1 LLFLAFF
8 ILYGMASGGLLAF
21 TVSGLI
27 DLHGL
32 GLDTANTA
40 LTGHLFGV
48 VGGILLAGFVVDKYP
63 RHIVTASAA
72 LILAA
77 VATLLPVFVGPME
90 GILIVIMIAA
100 GVGLG
105 AVLPA
110 RDLMLKAIIPA
121 GQTGKVF
128 GFVFVGYSIGV
139 SLAPLLLGSLLDA
152 GMPAM
157 VFSIS
162 AGFAVL
168 SLIAIASA
176 YLLSPET

>member
-1 LLFLAFF
+1 
-8 ILYGMASGGLLAF
+8 
-21 TVSGLI
+21 
-27 DLHGL
+27 
-32 GLDTANTA
+32 
-40 LTGHLFGV
+40 
-48 VGGILLAGFVVDKYP
+48 
-63 RHIVTASAA
+63 
-72 LILAA
+72 
-77 VATLLPVFVGPME
+77 ME

-110 RDLMLKAIIPA
+110 RDLMLKAIIPE

-139 SLAPLLLGSLLDA
+139 SLAPLILGSLLDA